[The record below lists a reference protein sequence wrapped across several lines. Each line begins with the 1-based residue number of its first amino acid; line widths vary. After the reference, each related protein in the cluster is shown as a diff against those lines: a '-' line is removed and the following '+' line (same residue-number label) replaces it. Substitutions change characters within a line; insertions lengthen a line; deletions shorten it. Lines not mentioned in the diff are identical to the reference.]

1 MRQAPTPR
9 TVRAPVPRNRVQF
22 RRPCPPFAKASAA
35 LLLAGSLLVHATARA
50 DEPGSELSISLLT
63 MGPGDHP
70 FTKFGHDALL
80 VRDARTRDASVYN
93 YGTFAFDSP
102 WLIVDFLRGR
112 FRYWLS
118 VASLDHVLA
127 QYESAGRSIVAQELR
142 LSPAE
147 RLRVAA
153 FLAWNARADNKY
165 YKYDYYRDN
174 CATRVRDVIDRAVGG
189 RLREAARGPA
199 RFTFRQHTLR
209 LTADDPLLYLGLDV
223 AMGDLIDKPI
233 TVWEEMFLPAGVE
246 ESVRLVTVPG
256 PNGQER
262 LPLVAAEF
270 TLVEDRRAPVR
281 QAPPSW
287 SLVMFGIGLV
297 IGGAFSGVAALA
309 ARGQRAARIA
319 LGASLGV
326 LGLISGTLGC
336 LITGLWVFTDHQVT
350 YRNENLL
357 QCAPWALAL
366 VWLGVGVARGNARW
380 MVMARSV
387 VVAATAAS
395 ALGLLMKTLPAF
407 DQSNLELI
415 ALVLP
420 VWVGAAL
427 GLGLVCRDR

>member
-1 MRQAPTPR
+1 
-9 TVRAPVPRNRVQF
+9 
-22 RRPCPPFAKASAA
+22 
-35 LLLAGSLLVHATARA
+35 
-50 DEPGSELSISLLT
+50 

-80 VRDARTRDASVYN
+80 VRDARRGAANVYN

-118 VASLDHVLA
+118 VAPLDRVLA
-127 QYESAGRSIVAQELR
+127 QYESAGRSMVAQELR
-142 LSPAE
+142 LAPTE

-153 FLAWNARADNKY
+153 FLAWNAQADNKY

-174 CATRVRDVIDRAVGG
+174 CATKVRDVIDRAVGG
-189 RLREAARGPA
+189 RLHEAARGPA

-209 LTADDPLLYLGLDV
+209 LTADDLLLYLGLDV

-233 TVWEEMFLPAGVE
+233 MVWEEMFLPAEVE

-256 PNGQER
+256 PNGEEQR
-262 LPLVAAEF
+262 PLVAAEF
-270 TLVEDRRAPVR
+270 TLLEAHRAPVR

-287 SLVMFGIGLV
+287 SLVMFAIGLV
-297 IGGAFSGVAALA
+297 IGGAFSGLAALA
-309 ARGQRAARIA
+309 ARGRRAARIA
-319 LGASLGV
+319 LGASLGL
-326 LGLISGTLGC
+326 LGLVSGTLGC
-336 LITGLWVFTDHQVT
+336 LIAGLWVFTDHQVT

-366 VWLGVGVARGNARW
+366 VWLGVGVARGNGRW
-380 MVMARSV
+380 MAMARSV
-387 VVAATAAS
+387 AFAAAGAS
-395 ALGLLMKTLPAF
+395 ALGLLMKAFPTF
-407 DQSNLELI
+407 DQSNLEII
-415 ALVLP
+415 ALLLP

-427 GLGLVCRDR
+427 GLRLVCRDR